1 MKLPATRVILFNV
14 AAGLVTIAAVVAVVR
29 SLVHTPALAPC
40 TERYPSGTAFA
51 LEQGGV
57 LLTSADLQ
65 ARLSGKDIGLGDNVK
80 IARMKDAPTP
90 VALGVTLA
98 KGSVAPHVHD
108 VPRGGVTFAWDPR
121 SLHGKTAACLAYSVL
136 LPAGF
141 QFHQGGVLPG
151 IRGSEDAD
159 QLKEGFMALLA
170 WRRNGRLGVTTFVD
184 NRSGPVEVEPVT
196 FPEGRWVKLEQE
208 VVLNTPKKAD
218 GILRVWVSGVL
229 AVERSDISYR
239 SKPAVALASVAAE
252 VHYGGA
258 DAQGAAPKDAKVWL
272 SPFQVR
278 WQ

>member
-29 SLVHTPALAPC
+29 SLVRTPELAPC
-40 TERYPSGTAFA
+40 AERYPSGTAFA

-121 SLHGKTAACLAYSVL
+121 SVRGKTAACLAYSVL

-141 QFHQGGVLPG
+141 QFHHGGVLPG

-170 WRRNGRLGVTTFVD
+170 WRRNGRLGVTTFID
-184 NRSGPVEVEPVT
+184 NRSGPVEVEPIT

-208 VVLNTPKKAD
+208 VVLNDPKKTD
-218 GILRVWVSGVL
+218 GVLRVWVDGKL
-229 AVERSDISYR
+229 AIDRSDLAYR
-239 SKPAVALASVAAE
+239 DRPEVTVTGVSAS
-252 VHYGGA
+252 VHYGHEDPAHG
-258 DAQGAAPKDAKVWL
+258 APKDTTIWL
-272 SPFQVR
+272 TPFEIR
-278 WQ
+278 WK

>member
-1 MKLPATRVILFNV
+1 MKLPGTRVILFNV

-29 SLVHTPALAPC
+29 SLVRTPELAPC
-40 TERYPSGTAFA
+40 TERYPSGTVFA

-65 ARLSGKDIGLGDNVK
+65 ARLSGKDIGLGDNVR
-80 IARMKDAPTP
+80 IARVKDAPSP

-98 KGSVAPHVHD
+98 KGSVAPHVHSAAK
-108 VPRGGVTFAWDPR
+108 GGVSFAWDPR
-121 SLHGKTAACLAYSVL
+121 SVRGKTAACLAYSVL

-141 QFHQGGVLPG
+141 QFHHGGLLPG

-184 NRSGPVEVEPVT
+184 QRSGPVEVEPFT

-208 VVLNTPKKAD
+208 VVLNEPKKD
-218 GILRVWVSGVL
+218 NGTLRVWVDGKLAIDRGDLAYRDRPEVTVTGVS
-229 AVERSDISYR
+229 AN
-239 SKPAVALASVAAE
+239 
-252 VHYGGA
+252 VHYGHEDPAHG
-258 DAQGAAPKDAKVWL
+258 APKDTTIWL
-272 SPFQVR
+272 TPFEIR
-278 WQ
+278 WK